1 MKSFTVISFLASLV
15 PLALAQANQTTTN
28 PLIPSDISSTC
39 QAFYVQ
45 LNANADLTSCLK
57 PLISATSAFN
67 AGSNPT
73 TISPSTISSSLDSIC
88 SSANTCDATLIN
100 TQLALFLKACQTE
113 LTSTK
118 TASVILTYDV
128 MYTFGLLQQSLC
140 QKDDSGKYCALNM
153 TPSQS
158 TTKRSSSLDRRG
170 DSQVAIVPNVDRYSK
185 ENIAF
190 LGIQPTNMTSDQL
203 CTSCTRKVMN
213 VYTSQLNAVP
223 YGPGISSTV
232 LLSGQPALY
241 AAINSKCGA
250 SFLSGQVQ
258 AAGALGTGA
267 APRGADSTL
276 ALVGSAIVAVAA
288 GAIAVL

>member
-1 MKSFTVISFLASLV
+1 MKSFTVLSFLASLV
-15 PLALAQANQTTTN
+15 PLALAQANNASN
-28 PLIPSDISSTC
+28 PLIPSGISSTC

-45 LNANADLTSCLK
+45 LNANADITSCLK
-57 PLISATSAFN
+57 PLISATSAFS
-67 AGSNPT
+67 ASSDPT

-118 TASVILTYDV
+118 IAGVITTYDV
-128 MYTFGLLQQSLC
+128 MYGFGLLQESLC

-153 TPSQS
+153 TSSHS
-158 TTKRSSSLDRRG
+158 TTKRSSSLDRR
-170 DSQVAIVPNVDRYSK
+170 DSQVAIVPNVDKYSK

-190 LGIQPTNMTSDQL
+190 LGMQPNMTKDQL
-203 CTSCTRKVMN
+203 CTSCTRKIMT
-213 VYTSQLNAVP
+213 VYTSQLNTVP

-241 AAINSKCGA
+241 AAINSVCGV

-258 AAGALGTGA
+258 AAGALQTGA
-267 APRGADSTL
+267 APRAAESAF

>member
-1 MKSFTVISFLASLV
+1 MKSFTVLSFLASLV
-15 PLALAQANQTTTN
+15 PLALAQANTTAN
-28 PLIPSDISSTC
+28 SLIPSDISSTC

-45 LNANADLTSCLK
+45 LNANAALTSCLK
-57 PLISATSAFN
+57 PLISSTSAFS

-73 TISPSTISSSLDSIC
+73 TISPSIISSSLDSIC

-100 TQLALFLKACQTE
+100 TQLGLFLKACQTE

-118 TASVILTYDV
+118 TADVILTYDV
-128 MYTFGLLQQSLC
+128 MYTFGLLQESLC
-140 QKDDSGKYCALNM
+140 QKDDSGKYCALSM
-153 TPSQS
+153 TSSQS
-158 TTKRSSSLDRRG
+158 TTKRSSSLGRR
-170 DSQVAIVPNVDRYSK
+170 DSQVAIVPNVDKYSK

-190 LGIQPTNMTSDQL
+190 LGMQPTNMTADQL
-203 CTSCTRKVMN
+203 CTSCTRKIMN
-213 VYTSQLNAVP
+213 LYTSQLNTVP
-223 YGPGISSTV
+223 YGPGISFTV

-258 AAGALGTGA
+258 AAGALQTGA
-267 APRGADSTL
+267 APRAADSAF

>member
-1 MKSFTVISFLASLV
+1 MKSLTVVSFLASLI
-15 PLALAQANQTTTN
+15 PLALAQNTTSS
-28 PLIPSDISSTC
+28 LIPSGISTTC

-45 LNANADLTSCLK
+45 LNANAALTTCLK
-57 PLISATSAFN
+57 PLISATSAFS

-88 SSANTCDATLIN
+88 SSTNTCDATLIN

-113 LTSTK
+113 LISTK
-118 TASVILTYDV
+118 TAGVILTYDI
-128 MYTFGLLQQSLC
+128 MYTFGLLQESLC

-153 TPSQS
+153 TSSQS
-158 TTKRSSSLDRRG
+158 TTKRSSSLGRR
-170 DSQVAIVPNVDRYSK
+170 DSQVAMDKYSK

-190 LGIQPTNMTSDQL
+190 LGMQPTNMTSDQL
-203 CTSCTRKVMN
+203 CTPCTRKVMN
-213 VYTSQLNAVP
+213 VYTSQLNTMP
-223 YGPGISSTV
+223 YGPGISFSV

-241 AAINSKCGA
+241 AAINTKCGA

-258 AAGALGTGA
+258 AAGALQTGA
-267 APRGADSTL
+267 APRAADSAI
-276 ALVGSAIVAVAA
+276 ALVGSAIVAAAA